1 MAMTGRKILMT
12 KCPQCGQTLSVLTR
26 QQRPSLDRPGERVE
40 EPIGAPICP
49 VGHMYRMAPDEPYP
63 E

>member
-1 MAMTGRKILMT
+1 MAMTGRRILET
-12 KCPQCGQTLSVLTR
+12 KCPQCGRALSVLTR
-26 QQRPSLDRPGERVE
+26 QERPSPDRPGERVE
-40 EPIGAPICP
+40 VPMGTPICA